1 MQHLLKDNSALTHHI
16 IRALHA
22 GNNRDLFFPA
32 EEFNFDTAS
41 AVLFLLG
48 SCTDA
53 SRDLNYP
60 CLILNKRSSRVRQ
73 PGDLCCPGGGIAPR
87 LDNFLSALIK
97 LPFMPLGRW
106 PHWPDWRRRKST
118 QARILAILLACAL
131 RESVEEMRLNPF
143 GLTFLGMLPP
153 QSLVMFERVIYP
165 LVGCLNRQQRF
176 YPNWEVEKLV
186 YIPLAELLK
195 PENYARYRL
204 QTGAAP
210 DRTQTLIA
218 NDFPCFRHRTKNE
231 TETLWGA
238 TYQITTAF
246 VENIFG
252 FNPPDISILPVI
264 NGSLDENYL
273 TGNR

>member
-1 MQHLLKDNSALTHHI
+1 MRHLIDDSSTLIQHI
-16 IRALHA
+16 PRALHVRD
-22 GNNRDLFFPA
+22 NRDLFFRTEGFRFA
-32 EEFNFDTAS
+32 TAS
-41 AVLFLLG
+41 SVLFLLG
-48 SCTDA
+48 VCPDHG
-53 SRDLNYP
+53 RDSKHP

-73 PGDLCCPGGGIAPR
+73 PGDLCCPGGSFVPR

-106 PHWPDWRRRKST
+106 PYWSHWRRRKPNR
-118 QARILAILLACAL
+118 ARILATLLATAI

-143 GLTFLGMLPP
+143 GLTFLGTLPP

-165 LVGCLNRQQRF
+165 LVGYVNRQRRF

-186 YIPLAELLK
+186 YIPLSELLK

-204 QTGAAP
+204 QMGAADNP
-210 DRTQTLIA
+210 TQALTV
-218 NDFPCFRHRTKNE
+218 NDFPCFRYRYKRE
-231 TETLWGA
+231 SETLWGA

-246 VENIFG
+246 LEYV
-252 FNPPDISILPVI
+252 FNFQPPDISSLPVI